1 MSEHDASESE
11 HESTEGPSQPRA
23 PERTVH
29 RHRRRWPWVLAAAL
43 LTPVVLL
50 VLWIQ
55 TTLHYSYS
63 SGYRTGYVQKLSE
76 KGWVCK
82 TWEGELAMVNVPGAM
97 QERWQ
102 FSVRDDSIARLIEK
116 SQGSRV
122 TLTYSQHKGIPTSCF
137 GETEYYVTDVRVLGQ

>member
-1 MSEHDASESE
+1 MSEDDAPESE
-11 HESTEGPSQPRA
+11 PESAEGSTETRA
-23 PERTVH
+23 PERPVH

-50 VLWIQ
+50 FVWIQ
-55 TTLHYSYS
+55 ATLHYSYS

-122 TLTYSQHKGIPTSCF
+122 TLTYSQHKGVPTSCF
-137 GETEYYVTDVRVLGQ
+137 GETEYYVTDVRVLSQ

>member
-1 MSEHDASESE
+1 MSEDDAPEQEQEAPDASVAES
-11 HESTEGPSQPRA
+11 A
-23 PERTVH
+23 PPQL

-43 LTPVVLL
+43 LTPIVLL
-50 VLWIQ
+50 FVWIQ
-55 TTLHYSYS
+55 ITLHYTYS

-122 TLTYSQHKGIPTSCF
+122 TLTYSQHKGVPTSCF